1 MAVNQGRSDRVIFA
15 KMMGFSNDHESATIG
30 VIFDVSDDDS
40 QVLIRI

>member
-1 MAVNQGRSDRVIFA
+1 MAVNRVRGNRVIFA
-15 KMMGFSNDHESATIG
+15 KMMGFTNDHESATIG